1 MDRNESIPG
10 QSAATASLVC
20 GIISVVLWFFGY
32 SSLVSVILG
41 IIGLVLAGN
50 AKRAGNNSGIR
61 TAGFVLSL
69 IGLLGGVLAFIACIA
84 CVGVVGIL
92 AGTTAI

>member
-1 MDRNESIPG
+1 MNKNENIPG
-10 QSAATASLVC
+10 QGEATASLVC
-20 GIISVVLWFFGY
+20 GIISVALWFFGY
-32 SSLVSVILG
+32 ASLVSVILG

-50 AKRAGNNSGIR
+50 AKRTGNSSGIR

-69 IGLLGGVLAFIACIA
+69 IGLLGGVIAFIACIA

-92 AGTTAI
+92 AGSTAI